1 MKTKL
6 SIKQHKLS
14 RGVQTLS
21 IKDGT
26 YIHRY
31 DKAIRSWSY
40 MERLASKIR

>member
-31 DKAIRSWSY
+31 GDKKIPTFERMIRV
-40 MERLASKIR
+40 LNK